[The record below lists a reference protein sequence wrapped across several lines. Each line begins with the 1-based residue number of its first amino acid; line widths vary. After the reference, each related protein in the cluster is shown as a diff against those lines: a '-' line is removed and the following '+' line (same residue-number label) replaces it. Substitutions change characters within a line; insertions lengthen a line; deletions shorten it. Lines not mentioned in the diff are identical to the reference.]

1 MFTSENDF
9 FHTSS
14 LASTVRNSDFDNHF
28 LVILMHLNHMLPQWS
43 FYNLKLEASN
53 SCNMSV
59 VLAGSLMIVFF
70 FFLLLN
76 VSETDVHHIF
86 NRRGSMSS
94 VPWLYGTNVLKQIND
109 SFYNYIAHSEIPYI
123 ETCSIEKPV
132 N

>member
-28 LVILMHLNHMLPQWS
+28 LVIRKFDDCH
-43 FYNLKLEASN
+43 
-53 SCNMSV
+53 
-59 VLAGSLMIVFF
+59 FF
-70 FFLLLN
+70 FPLLN
-76 VSETDVHHIF
+76 ISETDVHHIF

-109 SFYNYIAHSEIPYI
+109 SFYNYIAHSEIPFI

-132 N
+132 NWFSLQIIWMVSMIWAFTERYLRIAYD